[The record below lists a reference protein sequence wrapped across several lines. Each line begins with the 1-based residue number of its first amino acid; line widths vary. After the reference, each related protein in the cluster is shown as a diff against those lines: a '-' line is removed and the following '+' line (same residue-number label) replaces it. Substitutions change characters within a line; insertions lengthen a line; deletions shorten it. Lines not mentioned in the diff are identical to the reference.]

1 MGAGVLR
8 EYYSLVNLLPSVIII
23 GGGITGLS
31 AAYFLEQYAR
41 ARGLA
46 LDITLLEKSPR
57 LGGVIQTEPVNVAN
71 SNVANSDAKFLCEA
85 GPDSLLTTKPAA
97 LELCRKL
104 GLGEQIIPSNDA
116 RRKTFVLHHG
126 ALQPL
131 PDGLMFVVP
140 TKIRSMFSSPLLSLT
155 GKLRLALSP
164 IFSPGPL
171 PDSEDIS
178 VEQYITARF
187 GQEVSERL
195 AEPLLNAVY
204 GADFR
209 ALSARAVFPQL
220 LALEKKHG
228 SLWKGFARQV
238 AGREASSISS
248 GIPAG
253 GTPST
258 IFVTL
263 RDGLARLPETVEE
276 SLQATTILQDE
287 TVISVRR
294 VAPAGD
300 ATGKYLV
307 ASDRAE
313 RACDAVVV
321 ATPAPVAAEMVR
333 ELDAVLAGHLA
344 EIVYHSVAIVALGYG
359 SPSGEPP
366 AATRPG
372 AREWMGRGF
381 GFVVPRGEGRE
392 TIACTWVHNKFD
404 HRAPPGTALLRSF
417 FGGARNAAIDQ
428 LADEQLLATAK
439 RELQS
444 IMGLNAEP
452 AFHRVYRWAACMPQ
466 YSVGHLGLLSRIDAR
481 LAEHSGLHLA
491 GNGYRG
497 VGIPDCI
504 QSAAQAAQKIIEQLV
519 RGGA

>member
-1 MGAGVLR
+1 M
-8 EYYSLVNLLPSVIII
+8 PSVIII

-31 AAYFLEQYAR
+31 AAHFLEEQAR
-41 ARGLA
+41 VRGLA

-57 LGGVIQTEPVNVAN
+57 LGGVMQTEQVSVAAADAKN
-71 SNVANSDAKFLCEA
+71 AAKFLCEA

-97 LELCRKL
+97 IELCRKL

-116 RRKTFVLHHG
+116 RRKTFVLHRG

-140 TKIRSMFSSPLLSLT
+140 TKIRPMFSSPLLSLA

-164 IFSPGPL
+164 IFSPSPL

-187 GQEVSERL
+187 GHEVSERL

-204 GADFR
+204 GADVR
-209 ALSARAVFPQL
+209 AMSARAVFPQL

-248 GIPAG
+248 GISSDG
-253 GTPST
+253 KPST

-263 RDGLARLPETVEE
+263 RDGLARLPEKVEQ
-276 SLQATTILQDE
+276 SLQATAIIRDE
-287 TVISVRR
+287 AVISVRR
-294 VAPAGD
+294 ATKAGD

-307 ASDRAE
+307 ASDCAE
-313 RACDAVVV
+313 RVCDAVVV

-333 ELDAVLAGHLA
+333 ELDVALAGHLA
-344 EIVYHSVAIVALGYG
+344 EIVYHSVAIVALGYR
-359 SPSGEPP
+359 SPSGELPV
-366 AATRPG
+366 ATRPG

-404 HRAPPGTALLRSF
+404 HRAPQGTALLRSF

-428 LADEQLLATAK
+428 LPDEQLLATAK

-452 AFHRVYRWAACMPQ
+452 AFHRVFRWAACMPQ
-466 YSVGHLGLLSRIDAR
+466 YSVGHVGLLGRIAAR
-481 LAEHSGLHLA
+481 LADNPGLHLA

-504 QSAAQAAQKIIEQLV
+504 QSAEQAAQGIIERFV
-519 RGGA
+519 HGGV